1 MNVIKFT
8 DRKLASKISSAIT
21 QKSSA
26 LSKAVASDVYRYAKT
41 FLKSKFVYQVDV
53 TGMFLSMPSEL
64 ISNHFKHIT
73 ITKHYKNTMDNTDS
87 RVIESQSGAS
97 MDIKIYKGTPIILYV
112 SEGTNRGRSDY
123 VLSTIYTKKHKKNL
137 DRFVDKLAHCVSCS
151 SEHDKRGVYRT
162 TAHGY
167 TPLAFGFPKRSFRD
181 VFIRKDD
188 KDLIVNTITKF
199 LNNRE
204 WYEKHHIPYHF
215 GLILYGE
222 PGTGKSSIIQAIVNK
237 FNFNKIVVE
246 GDSIHSS
253 LNSIR
258 DNEILSTDTT
268 TAIIIEDADLT
279 CCPVGDRNDMRV
291 LEAAERYK
299 HNLGYLMNSMDGIGC
314 FQNVIYIFSTNSIQ
328 DIDPAILRPGRLDL
342 HVNISYVCDETM
354 NQFMKFHYG
363 KTMPENYHVKN
374 KLIFAEMQID
384 VMRGYSFDQ
393 MLEKY
398 AEPS

>member
-1 MNVIKFT
+1 MSVKFT
-8 DRKLASKISSAIT
+8 DRKFVSKISSAVT
-21 QKSSA
+21 RRSSA
-26 LSKAVASDVYRYAKT
+26 VGKAIAEDVYRYAKM
-41 FLKSKFVYQVDV
+41 FLKSKFIYQIDV
-53 TGMFLSMPSEL
+53 TSMFMSMPSEL

-73 ITKHYKNTMDNTDS
+73 ITKNYRNNMSDTDS

-97 MDIKIYKGTPIILYV
+97 MDIKMYKGTPIILYV
-112 SEGTNRGRSDY
+112 SEGKQRDNSDY
-123 VLSTIYTKKHKKNL
+123 ILSTIYTKKHKKNL
-137 DRFVDKLAHCVSCS
+137 DKFVDKLCHCVICS

-167 TPLAFGFPKRSFRD
+167 TPLSFGFPKRSFND
-181 VFIRKDD
+181 VFMKKND
-188 KDLIVNTITKF
+188 KDLIIHTIEKF
-199 LNNRE
+199 LNSRS

-253 LNSIR
+253 LNSIK
-258 DNEILSTDTT
+258 DNEILSSETT

-314 FQNVIYIFSTNSIQ
+314 FQNVIYIFSTNSIE

-354 NQFMKFHYG
+354 NQFLKFHYG
-363 KTMPENYHVKN
+363 KQMPENYHVKD

-393 MLEKY
+393 MLKKY
-398 AEPS
+398 AELS